1 MPNKPL
7 INRDTR
13 LCMSLAA
20 RPGNFGTRF
29 HNRLYETLG
38 LDFVYKAFSTQDL
51 EGAVRGIRALDI
63 RGCAISMPFKEAV
76 IPMLDGLAPSAA
88 AIESV
93 NTIVNDAGVLTGHNT
108 DYAAVARLIA
118 DIDPVTPF
126 VLRGSGGMA
135 KAVAATLRDAGFR
148 DGTIVARNADAG
160 QALAALYG
168 FHWRADVSGD
178 GAAGLLLNVTP
189 IGMTGGDADALA
201 FPEAMI
207 AASDVVVDVVQ
218 YPPETPLL
226 RAARTAGKRVITGA
240 EVATL
245 QALDQFVLYTG
256 VTPNAEQVAEA
267 AAFARAN
274 G

>member
-76 IPMLDGLAPSAA
+76 IPMLNGLAPSAA
-88 AIESV
+88 AIDSV
-93 NTIVNDAGVLTGHNT
+93 NTIVNEDGVLTGHNT

-118 DIDPVTPF
+118 DIDPATRF

-135 KAVAATLRDAGFR
+135 KAVAAALRDAGFR
-148 DGTIVARNADAG
+148 DGTVVARNADVG

-168 FHWRADVSGD
+168 FGWRADVDQDAG
-178 GAAGLLLNVTP
+178 AGLLLNVTP

-207 AASDVVVDVVQ
+207 AASTVVVDVVQ

-245 QALDQFVLYTG
+245 QALDQFVLYTA
-256 VTPNAEQVAEA
+256 VTPDAEQVAEA